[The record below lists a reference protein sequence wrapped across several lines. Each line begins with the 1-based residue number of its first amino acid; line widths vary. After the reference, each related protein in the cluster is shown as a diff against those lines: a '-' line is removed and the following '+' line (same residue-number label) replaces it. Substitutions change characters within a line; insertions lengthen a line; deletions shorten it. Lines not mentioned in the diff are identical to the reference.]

1 MEMKPKAVAVCRA
14 VLKLLD
20 GGADIN
26 SLKVSEIAQKAGIG
40 KGTVYDY
47 FSSKEDMVIHAVMYE
62 LDGLLEEMRAA
73 LGEDDGFEKKIFW
86 IFGCIERYS
95 ADTLCMTRFIR
106 LVSQNYEM
114 GNNLRKEL
122 EEHAEKMQGPF
133 YILKELYQEGKKEG
147 LYRGELP
154 ASLAVLALSM
164 RFVMYMMYM
173 NNWQNI
179 REYPGE
185 SIKLFLYQGI
195 LEDLNRQVN

>member
-1 MEMKPKAVAVCRA
+1 MEMKPKAVAVCNA
-14 VLKLLD
+14 VLQLLD

-26 SLKVSEIAQKAGIG
+26 SLRVSEIARKAGIG

-47 FSSKEDMVIHAVMYE
+47 FSSKEDMVINAVMYE

-73 LGEDDGFEKKIFW
+73 LRENDGFEKKIFW
-86 IFGCIERYS
+86 IFDCIERHS

-106 LVSQNYEM
+106 LVSRNYEM
-114 GNNLRKEL
+114 GDDLRREL

-133 YILKELYQEGKKEG
+133 QMLRELYLEGREEG
-147 LYRGELP
+147 LYKGELP

-179 REYPGE
+179 REYSGE
-185 SIKLFLYQGI
+185 GIKRFLYRGI
-195 LEDLNRQVN
+195 LEDLNRQME